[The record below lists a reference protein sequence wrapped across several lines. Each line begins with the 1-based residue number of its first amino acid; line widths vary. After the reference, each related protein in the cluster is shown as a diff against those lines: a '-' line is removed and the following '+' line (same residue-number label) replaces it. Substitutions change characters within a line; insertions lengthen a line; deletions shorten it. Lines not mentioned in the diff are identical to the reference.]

1 MVILLCWEQRGSCR
15 ERFRAKVLDENAGQI
30 YRLYSCILE
39 SCFSVALVAPPC
51 EGSTA
56 MEAAHLNLV
65 PGTFGRLRSPCIG
78 QKMQIA
84 LLVCCTDGK
93 AGYQR
98 SVTNAEPGLNKDLD

>member
-15 ERFRAKVLDENAGQI
+15 ERFRAKVLDENAGEI

-39 SCFSVALVAPPC
+39 TCFYVALVAPC

-65 PGTFGRLRSPCIG
+65 PFGLTGQRL
-78 QKMQIA
+78 
-84 LLVCCTDGK
+84 LLFTDLR
-93 AGYQR
+93 Y
-98 SVTNAEPGLNKDLD
+98 EILNIYFW